1 MSEGKCHDKSDH
13 SKWASQRPNRVKA
26 RVIPS
31 KVNRAVT
38 REQTVGLVER
48 LRVID
53 RTKLQIKLK
62 ARVIPSKV
70 NRAVTREQTV

>member
-13 SKWASQRPNRVKA
+13 SKWASQKPNKVKA

-38 REQTVGLVER
+38 IEQS
-48 LRVID
+48 ID
-53 RTKLQIKLK
+53 LSPAGSQIEKN
-62 ARVIPSKV
+62 SE
-70 NRAVTREQTV
+70 TEDD